1 MRKIHWPF
9 LAISYTIALTIISL
23 INVNDFPKLGVD
35 YEDKIFHVLAYG
47 LLNLL
52 WFYALRNLKIVRPVL
67 MAMVLSLIYG
77 IILEVLQGQLTITR
91 NLDIIDILANS
102 IGVTIVSL
110 FIVIRNKTIVKK
122 L

>member
-9 LAISYTIALTIISL
+9 LAISYTIALTILSL
-23 INVNDFPKLGVD
+23 INLNDFPKLGVD

-52 WFYALRNLKIVRPVL
+52 WFYTLRNLKIVRPVFK
-67 MAMVLSLIYG
+67 AMVLSLIYG

>member
-1 MRKIHWPF
+1 MHKRQW
-9 LAISYTIALTIISL
+9 LLLSISYTIALTVLSL
-23 INVNDFPKLGVD
+23 INIDDISTFGSD
-35 YEDKIFHVLAYG
+35 YDDKIYHVVAYG
-47 LLNLL
+47 MLNLL
-52 WFYALRNLKIVRPVL
+52 WYYTLHHIKIERPVFIAL
-67 MAMVLSLIYG
+67 VISLIYG

>member
-35 YEDKIFHVLAYG
+35 YEDKIFHVFAYG

-52 WFYALRNLKIVRPVL
+52 WFYTLRNLKVVRPVFI
-67 MAMVLSLIYG
+67 AMVLSLIYG

>member
-1 MRKIHWPF
+1 MHKWQWLF
-9 LAISYTIALTIISL
+9 LAISYTVALTIISL
-23 INVNDFPKLGVD
+23 INLDDFPKLDVD

-52 WFYALRNLKIVRPVL
+52 WFYTLLNLKIVRPVL
-67 MAMVLSLIYG
+67 MAMVFSLVYG

-91 NLDIIDILANS
+91 KLDIIDVLANS

>member
-1 MRKIHWPF
+1 MRKTHWQF

-52 WFYALRNLKIVRPVL
+52 WYYTLRNLKIVRPVF

-77 IILEVLQGQLTITR
+77 IILEVLQGQLTVTR